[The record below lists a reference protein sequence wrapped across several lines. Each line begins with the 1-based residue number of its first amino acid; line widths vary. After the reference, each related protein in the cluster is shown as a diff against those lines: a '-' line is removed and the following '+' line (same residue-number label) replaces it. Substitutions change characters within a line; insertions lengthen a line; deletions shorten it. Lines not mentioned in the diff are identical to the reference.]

1 MLEVALNE
9 GRDEK
14 KRILEI
20 LGIDIDIFWRSGWP
34 LQDQEET
41 MRIIILPVLIHTR
54 GHTSTPNL
62 SQVVALPS
70 EQIQI
75 TANHLVQRGPL
86 HWGLPLPTLEIP
98 TQ

>member
-1 MLEVALNE
+1 MALSCDGPWDSAVHRLADTHGDHTE
-9 GRDEK
+9 
-14 KRILEI
+14 
-20 LGIDIDIFWRSGWP
+20 
-34 LQDQEET
+34 EET

-62 SQVVALPS
+62 SQAVASPS
-70 EQIQI
+70 KQIQI

-86 HWGLPLPTLEIP
+86 HWGLPLPTLETP